1 VTTITAEVR
10 APGRPRSR
18 VADEAILDATVDLYA
33 EAGFEG
39 LSVDAVANRAGVS
52 KATIYRRYP
61 SKVDMVL
68 AAAARAADREQGDV
82 DTGNVR
88 DDLRGHVQ
96 NLVRLLTK
104 TEIGRCVPTM
114 VADKTRNPELA
125 AAHQRF
131 SASRRALLLAAV
143 RRGLDRGELRPDTD
157 AELVADLVAG
167 PIFYRHLVSGG
178 RIDRAYGD
186 GLVDAVLAGFLAVR

>member
-18 VADEAILDATVDLYA
+18 AADEAILDATVDLYA
-33 EAGFEG
+33 DLGFEG
-39 LSVDAVANRAGVS
+39 LSVDAVASRAGVS

-61 SKVDMVL
+61 TKVDMVL
-68 AAAARAADREQGDV
+68 AAAARAADQEQGDV

-96 NLVRLLTK
+96 NLVRLLTR

-125 AAHQRF
+125 AAHTRF

-143 RRGLDRGELRPDTD
+143 RRGLDRGELRADTD

-167 PIFYRHLVSGG
+167 PIFYRHRL
-178 RIDRAYGD
+178 YGD
-186 GLVDAVLAGFLAVR
+186 SLVDAVLAGFLAAR

>member
-1 VTTITAEVR
+1 VTITAEVR

-33 EAGFEG
+33 DLGFDG

-82 DTGNVR
+82 DTGNIR

-96 NLVRLLTK
+96 NLVRLLTR

-114 VADKTRNPELA
+114 VADKTRNQELA

-143 RRGLDRGELRPDTD
+143 RQGLDRGELRPDTD
-157 AELVADLVAG
+157 AELVVDLVAG

-178 RIDRAYGD
+178 RIDRSYGD
-186 GLVDAVLAGFLAVR
+186 GLVDAVLAGFLALR